1 MAVVAAL
8 VVVATVGFAEG
19 DRNED
24 RIAELVHLQS
34 RSKDGVIRVTDNKFL
49 RISSSEVPRP
59 YALVIFFDAEQ
70 LWTQQELRLQE
81 YRKEFGLVASS
92 YIKHN
97 GGRSGEGKVF
107 FLDVEFKEGQ
117 GTFRTFDV
125 QTLPH
130 VRYLPP
136 GSGDQKSSEEMIGSS
151 FPRNAEGVASF
162 VTAKTGE
169 ECGAIER
176 PPFLSKNRMLAVL
189 GLVLVAAPIVGKKLA
204 APRSPLRNTRVW
216 MAGALGIY
224 FFSVSGGMHNIIRK
238 MPLFMVDRNDPSKLV
253 FFYQGSGMQLGTEG
267 FVVGFLYTVVGLLL
281 GFVTHLAPHFSSK
294 NAQRIIMIVAITV
307 SFISVRKVISLDNWK
322 TGYRIY
328 AFWPLRWM

>member
-1 MAVVAAL
+1 MVML
-8 VVVATVGFAEG
+8 GFAEA

-24 RIAELVHLQS
+24 RIAELMHLQS
-34 RSKDGVIRVTDNKFL
+34 RSNDGVIRMTDNKFK
-49 RISSSEVPRP
+49 RMASPEVPRP
-59 YALVIFFDAEQ
+59 YALIIFFDAEQ
-70 LWTQQELRLQE
+70 LWAQQELRLQE

-97 GGRSGEGKVF
+97 EEGSGEGKVF
-107 FLDVEFKEGQ
+107 FVDVEFKEGQ
-117 GTFRTFDV
+117 GIFRMFDV

-136 GSGDQKSSEEMIGSS
+136 GSGDEKSSEEMIGG
-151 FPRNAEGVASF
+151 RNAEGVASF
-162 VTAKTGE
+162 VTAKTGH

-176 PPFLSKNRMLAVL
+176 PPFLSRNRMLAFL
-189 GLVLVAAPIVGKKLA
+189 GLFLVSAPIVGKKLA
-204 APRSPLRNTRVW
+204 APRSPLRDTRVW
-216 MAGALGIY
+216 MAGALAIY

-238 MPLFMVDRNDPSKLV
+238 MPLFMADRSDPSKLV

-281 GFVTHLAPHFSSK
+281 GFVTHIAPHFSSK

-307 SFISVRKVISLDNWK
+307 SFVAVRKVIALDNWK